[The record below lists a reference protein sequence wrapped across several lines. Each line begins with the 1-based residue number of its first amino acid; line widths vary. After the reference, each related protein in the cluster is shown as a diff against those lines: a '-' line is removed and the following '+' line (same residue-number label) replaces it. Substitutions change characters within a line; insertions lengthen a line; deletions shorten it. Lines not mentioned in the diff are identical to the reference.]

1 MNGKKVLLIIMDGW
15 GLGQVP
21 ASDAI
26 QHAQVPFVNSLWMQY
41 PHTTLVTFG
50 EAVVFR
56 KARWGTAKWVT

>member
-21 ASDAI
+21 SSDAI
-26 QHAQVPFVNSLWMQY
+26 QHAQVPFVKSLSEQY

-50 EAVVFR
+50 EAV
-56 KARWGTAKWVT
+56 GLPEGQM